1 MKKSVVDD
9 AFSSYLIEKA
19 FFEGKIEMPCIA
31 KPESIIIPEAL
42 IPFSQRR
49 STTTY
54 SEFVH
59 FYEYDEKFASVM
71 SSTNKFLDEL
81 RRFKGVISPD
91 CSLYTDMP
99 LVVQMANT
107 YLNRA
112 VGAFFQSQGLYVI
125 PNIRWGDERSYSPQC
140 EKFAFL
146 GVEKNSIVSI
156 GTYGCIR
163 GKENKRRFQ
172 KGLEAM
178 LIELSPRVVVVY
190 GAMPKDV
197 FADYLDYA
205 DFHRFNDWISDK
217 KGNYVR
223 RIIADQQYFDF

>member
-1 MKKSVVDD
+1 M
-9 AFSSYLIEKA
+9 
-19 FFEGKIEMPCIA
+19 
-31 KPESIIIPEAL
+31 
-42 IPFSQRR
+42 
-49 STTTY
+49 
-54 SEFVH
+54 
-59 FYEYDEKFASVM
+59 
-71 SSTNKFLDEL
+71 
-81 RRFKGVISPD
+81 
-91 CSLYTDMP
+91 
-99 LVVQMANT
+99 
-107 YLNRA
+107 
-112 VGAFFQSQGLYVI
+112 
-125 PNIRWGDERSYSPQC
+125 
-140 EKFAFL
+140 
-146 GVEKNSIVSI
+146 SI

-197 FADYLDYA
+197 FADYLNYA